1 MTDRACMAGHLA
13 EPAQQASDSAAEG
26 PSPPIPHPHNALR
39 NAGTS
44 IPNVARIYDTILGG
58 RGNPAADQEA
68 AGELLR
74 LVPDAVMAAYQN
86 RNFLQRAVQ
95 LLASQAG
102 IRQFIDIGM
111 GLPTHGNVH
120 ELAQRAA
127 PDARVLYM
135 DYDPAVISRAQGLLA
150 DNRSVAAINRDL
162 RDPDGIIGHPAL
174 HALINFDEPVA
185 VLLTAVLHF
194 IKDDEDPH
202 GIVNVF
208 KDAMAPGSCLILSHV
223 TGDGVPPGVTR
234 RVRDLYQN
242 ATAPVAPRTH
252 AEITRFLDG
261 LEILPPGLVNGSAWR
276 TGYMATD
283 PRRTI
288 FYAGVARKR

>member
-1 MTDRACMAGHLA
+1 MTDRACMAGYVA
-13 EPAQQASDSAAEG
+13 EPVQPAADAAAGSAS
-26 PSPPIPHPHNALR
+26 SPVPHPHGALR
-39 NAGTS
+39 NTDAST
-44 IPNVARIYDTILGG
+44 PNVARIYDTLLGG
-58 RGNPAADQEA
+58 QGNPAIDQEA

-74 LVPDAVMAAYQN
+74 LVPGAVMAAYQN

-102 IRQFIDIGM
+102 VRQFIDIGM

-120 ELAQRAA
+120 EFARRAA
-127 PDARVLYM
+127 PHARVLYV
-135 DYDPAVISRAQGLLA
+135 DYDPAVISRAQAVLA
-150 DNRSVAAINRDL
+150 GSRGVAAINRDL

-174 HALINFDEPVA
+174 RALINFDEPVA

-202 GIVNVF
+202 AIVNAY
-208 KDAMAPGSCLILSHV
+208 KDAIVPGSYLTLSHF
-223 TGDGVPPGVTR
+223 TGDGLSPEATH
-234 RVRDLYQN
+234 RVRELYQN
-242 ATAPVAPRTH
+242 ATAPVVPRTH

-276 TGYMATD
+276 AGYMAAE